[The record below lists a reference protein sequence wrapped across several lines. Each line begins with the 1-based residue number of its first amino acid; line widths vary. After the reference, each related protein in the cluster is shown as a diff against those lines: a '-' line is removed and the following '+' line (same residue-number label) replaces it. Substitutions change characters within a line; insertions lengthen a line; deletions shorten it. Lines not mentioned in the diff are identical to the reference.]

1 MGIPLFSTRPVCA
14 EGAAA
19 DWTEVLMRQIQIPDQ
34 PFFTTAEVAKLDESC
49 ERIVNR
55 LFDAKRIEGER
66 DEKLRRR
73 IPRAEVVRYLV
84 EGRRDV

>member
-1 MGIPLFSTRPVCA
+1 MRIPEQA
-14 EGAAA
+14 
-19 DWTEVLMRQIQIPDQ
+19 
-34 PFFTTAEVAKLDESC
+34 FFTTAEVAKLDESC

-55 LFDAKRIEGER
+55 LFDAKRIAGYR

-84 EGRRDV
+84 EGRRDVNGK

>member
-1 MGIPLFSTRPVCA
+1 MGIPLFSTRQVCT

-19 DWTEVLMRQIQIPDQ
+19 DWTEVLMRQVQIPDQ

-49 ERIVNR
+49 ERLVNR
-55 LFDAKRIEGER
+55 LFDAHRIDGFW
-66 DEKLRRR
+66 DEQFRRR
-73 IPRAEVVRYLV
+73 IPRQEVVRFLV